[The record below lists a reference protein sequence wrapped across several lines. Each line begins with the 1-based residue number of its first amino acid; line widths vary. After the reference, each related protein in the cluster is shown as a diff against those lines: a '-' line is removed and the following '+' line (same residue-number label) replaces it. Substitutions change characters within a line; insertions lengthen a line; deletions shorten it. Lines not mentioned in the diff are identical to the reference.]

1 MSPASY
7 LTAPPRDAGP
17 IVAPVLRRATIPGVS
32 DWAIYAALIV
42 GFLAG
47 LAAIAYLLVRALEA
61 WRALKR
67 LRRGLGRELER
78 LADLGEATADKLET
92 ATDNAQLESSLSRL
106 RVDLARFAVLRQ
118 ALDEAQESFGWL
130 ALVYPRK

>member
-7 LTAPPRDAGP
+7 LTAPPRVAGRNCSTGFP
-17 IVAPVLRRATIPGVS
+17 HGYDPGVWN
-32 DWAIYAALIV
+32 WAIYGALIV

-47 LAAIAYLLVRALEA
+47 CAAIAYLVVRALEA

-78 LADLGEATADKLET
+78 LADLGEVTADKLGA
-92 ATDNAQLESSLSRL
+92 ATDSEKLESSLSGL
-106 RVDLARFAVLRQ
+106 RVGLARFAVLRR
-118 ALDEAQESFGWL
+118 ALDEAQDTFKRF

>member
-1 MSPASY
+1 
-7 LTAPPRDAGP
+7 
-17 IVAPVLRRATIPGVS
+17 VWN
-32 DWAIYAALIV
+32 WAIYGALIV

-47 LAAIAYLLVRALEA
+47 SAAIAYLAVRALAA

-67 LRRGLGRELER
+67 LRRGVGRELER

-92 ATDNAQLESSLSRL
+92 VTVTDTAKFESSLSRL

-118 ALDEAQESFGWL
+118 ALDETQDAFKRF
-130 ALVYPRK
+130 AFVYPRK

>member
-1 MSPASY
+1 
-7 LTAPPRDAGP
+7 
-17 IVAPVLRRATIPGVS
+17 VWN
-32 DWAIYAALIV
+32 WAIYGALIV

-47 LAAIAYLLVRALEA
+47 SAAIAYLVVRALEA

-78 LADLGEATADKLET
+78 LADLGEATADKIGA
-92 ATDNAQLESSLSRL
+92 ATDSPKLESSLSGL
-106 RVDLARFAVLRQ
+106 RVGLARFAVLRR
-118 ALDEAQESFGWL
+118 ALDETQDTFTRF

>member
-1 MSPASY
+1 MWN
-7 LTAPPRDAGP
+7 
-17 IVAPVLRRATIPGVS
+17 
-32 DWAIYAALIV
+32 WAIYGALIV
-42 GFLAG
+42 AFLAG
-47 LAAIAYLLVRALEA
+47 LAAIAYLAVRALEA
-61 WRALKR
+61 WRAVKR
-67 LRRGLGRELER
+67 FRRGLGRELER

-92 ATDNAQLESSLSRL
+92 VTDNAQLESSLSRL